1 MLREKRMHNFLF
13 AVQGVGIV
21 FVAIFLVAYLGGLP
35 TTNVLHNEPVFR
47 ISLAIF
53 GVVFLVITF
62 ATVVLSVFSRKEH

>member
-1 MLREKRMHNFLF
+1 MLSETRMRNFLF

-47 ISLAIF
+47 IPLALL
-53 GVVFLVITF
+53 GCVFLVIVC
-62 ATVVLSVFSRKEH
+62 ATVILAVFSRKEH